1 MVVEIFEKKLE
12 IQLVKYM
19 KKLIIELQDVWRI
32 YKMGEVEVPALRGID
47 LEINKGE
54 FVAIVGP
61 SGSGKS
67 TMMNLVGCLDLPTKG
82 RILLDNQDIAS
93 FRESKLAQIRGQKIG
108 FVFQQF
114 NLIPTL
120 TALENVMLPLAFQ
133 NVDDSLA
140 EKKALELLNMVGLG
154 NRVHHLPT
162 QLSGGEMQRVSIARA
177 LAVDPEVILADEP
190 TGNLDS
196 KTGKFIM
203 DFLGK
208 IHKDDEKTIIMV
220 THDVNLA
227 TFAEKIVHIKDGK
240 VEKIEFR
247 HKKGEM
253 VK

>member
-1 MVVEIFEKKLE
+1 MSEIL
-12 IQLVKYM
+12 
-19 KKLIIELQDVWRI
+19 IELRDVWKV
-32 YKMGEVEVPALRGID
+32 YKMGEVDVPALRGVY
-47 LEINKGE
+47 LEIKKGE

-82 RILLDNQDIAS
+82 KIYLDNENIANL
-93 FRESKLAQIRGQKIG
+93 RESKLAKIRGQKIG

-133 NVDDSLA
+133 DVDDSPA
-140 EKKALELLNMVGLG
+140 EKKAMELLRLVGLG
-154 NRVHHLPT
+154 DRVRHLPT
-162 QLSGGEMQRVSIARA
+162 QLSGGEMQRVCIARA

-196 KTGKFIM
+196 KTGRFIM

-208 IHKDDEKTIIMV
+208 IHRSDSKTVIMV
-220 THDVNLA
+220 THDLNLSKS
-227 TFAEKIVHIKDGK
+227 AEKIVHIKDGK

-247 HKKGEM
+247 HKRG
-253 VK
+253 VKK

>member
-1 MVVEIFEKKLE
+1 MKSIIKLE
-12 IQLVKYM
+12 N
-19 KKLIIELQDVWRI
+19 VWKI
-32 YKMGEVEVPALRGID
+32 YQMGEVEVPALRGLD

-54 FVAIVGP
+54 FIAIVGP

-67 TMMNLVGCLDLPTKG
+67 TVMNLVGCLDLPTKG
-82 RILLDNQDIAS
+82 KIYLENDNIAG

-114 NLIPTL
+114 NLISTL

-133 NVDDSLA
+133 DVDDSLA
-140 EKKALELLNMVGLG
+140 EERSMKLLKMIGLG
-154 NRVHHLPT
+154 DRVRHLPS

-203 DFLGK
+203 NFLSK
-208 IHKDDEKTIIMV
+208 IHKDEEKTIIMV
-220 THDVNLA
+220 THDLNLA
-227 TFAEKIVHIKDGK
+227 KYAEKMVYIRDGR
-240 VEKIEFR
+240 VEKIEVKR
-247 HKKGEM
+247 KKGG
-253 VK
+253 K